1 MANIKSAAKRAQIAE
16 VRAGRNAAVKSAVR
30 TAVKKVVS
38 AASNG
43 DGAAAQHLN
52 KAASLLDKAAGQ
64 GVIHK
69 NTAARKK
76 ARLAK
81 KIATVQA

>member
-1 MANIKSAAKRAQIAE
+1 MANIKSAAKRAQVAE
-16 VRAGRNAAVKSAVR
+16 ARAHRNAAIKSSVK

-38 AASNG
+38 AITGG
-43 DGAAAQHLN
+43 DAAAAQHLN

-81 KIATVQA
+81 KIAARG